1 MANKPK
7 NYQQMSDEL
16 AELMAW
22 FESEQVNLDEAVSKY
37 GQAMEL
43 IDEMQAYLKSAENK
57 VKKISA
63 KFE

>member
-1 MANKPK
+1 
-7 NYQQMSDEL
+7 MSDEL

-22 FESEQVNLDEAVSKY
+22 FESEQVNLDEAVNKY

-43 IDEMQAYLKSAENK
+43 IDKMQAYLKSAENK

>member
-22 FESEQVNLDEAVSKY
+22 FESEQVNLDEAVNKY

-43 IDEMQAYLKSAENK
+43 IDKMQAYLKSAENK